1 MRVVVNAA
9 VSADGKLSTRER
21 EQVPISG
28 PTDFE
33 RVDELRAESDAVMVG
48 VGTVL
53 ADDPSLT
60 VDDPV
65 RTAIREADGEPI
77 HPARVIADSRGR
89 TPLDAQVLD
98 DDARTY
104 LLASEAAPV
113 DRVAA
118 IEDAGATV
126 VLAGEEQVDLATA
139 LAELEADG
147 VGQLMVEGGGEVIFS
162 LFEAGLVDE
171 LSIYVGSTVIG
182 GRNAPT
188 LADGEGFTD
197 DFPELALLGVERL
210 DDGVLLQWIVEN
222 EDPRSE

>member
-1 MRVVVNAA
+1 MRVIVNAA
-9 VSADGKLSTRER
+9 MSADGKLSTRDR

-77 HPARVIADSRGR
+77 QPARVIADSQGR
-89 TPLDAQVLD
+89 TPLDASVLD
-98 DDARTY
+98 GDARTL
-104 LLASEAAPV
+104 LLASEAASAERV
-113 DRVAA
+113 DAL
-118 IEDAGATV
+118 EDAGATV
-126 VLAGEEQVDLATA
+126 VVAGEDRVDFREA
-139 LAELEADG
+139 LPKLRTEG
-147 VGQLMVEGGGEVIFS
+147 VDQLMVEGGGEVIFS

-171 LSIYVGSTVIG
+171 LSVFVGSTVIG
-182 GRNAPT
+182 GRDAPT

-197 DFPELALLGVERL
+197 DRPRLSLLGVERL
-210 DDGVLLQWIVEN
+210 DDGVLLRWLVAGSDGEGW
-222 EDPRSE
+222 

>member
-9 VSADGKLSTRER
+9 MSADGKLATRER
-21 EQVPISG
+21 EGIPISG

-77 HPARVIADSRGR
+77 QPARVVADSTLR
-89 TPLDAQVLD
+89 TPPEARVLD
-98 DDARTY
+98 DDAHTY
-104 LLASEAAPV
+104 LLASEAAPGE
-113 DRVAA
+113 RVATM
-118 IEDAGATV
+118 EDAGATV
-126 VLAGEEQVDLATA
+126 VVAGGERTDLRGA
-139 LAELEADG
+139 LSALEREGID
-147 VGQLMVEGGGEVIFS
+147 QLMVEGGGELIYS

-171 LSIYVGSTVIG
+171 LSVYVGATVIG
-182 GRNAPT
+182 GRDAPT
-188 LADGEGFTD
+188 LVDGAGFTEE
-197 DFPELALLGVERL
+197 FPRLSLVGVERL
-210 DDGVLLQWIVEN
+210 DDGVLLQWLVRGEGSG
-222 EDPRSE
+222 DR

>member
-9 VSADGKLSTRER
+9 MSADGKLSTRDR
-21 EQVPISG
+21 EQIPISG

-77 HPARVIADSRGR
+77 QPARVIADSRGR
-89 TPLDAQVLD
+89 TPLDASVLD

-104 LLASEAAPV
+104 VLASEAASAERV
-113 DRVAA
+113 DAL
-118 IEDAGATV
+118 EDAGATV
-126 VLAGEEQVDLATA
+126 VVAGEDRVDFREA
-139 LAELEADG
+139 LPELRGEG
-147 VGQLMVEGGGEVIFS
+147 VDQLMVEGGGEVIFS

-171 LSIYVGSTVIG
+171 LSVYVGSTVIG
-182 GRNAPT
+182 GRDAPT

-197 DFPELALLGVERL
+197 GLPQLSLLGVERL
-210 DDGVLLQWIVEN
+210 DDGVLLRWLVAGSDGE
-222 EDPRSE
+222 PR

>member
-1 MRVVVNAA
+1 MRVIVNAA
-9 VSADGKLSTRER
+9 MSADGKLSTRDR

-77 HPARVIADSRGR
+77 QPARVIADSQGR
-89 TPLDAQVLD
+89 TPLDASVLD
-98 DDARTY
+98 GDARTL
-104 LLASEAAPV
+104 LLASEAASAERV
-113 DRVAA
+113 DAL
-118 IEDAGATV
+118 EDAGATV
-126 VLAGEEQVDLATA
+126 VVAGEDRVDFREA
-139 LAELEADG
+139 LPKLRAEG
-147 VGQLMVEGGGEVIFS
+147 VDQLMVEGGGEVIFS

-171 LSIYVGSTVIG
+171 LSVFVGSTVIG
-182 GRNAPT
+182 GRDAPT

-197 DFPELALLGVERL
+197 DRPRLSLLGVERL
-210 DDGVLLQWIVEN
+210 DDGVLIRWLVAGSDGEGW
-222 EDPRSE
+222 